1 MGTLGTLSSLLITKS
16 YFIPH
21 NDNSA
26 YNENSINE
34 NSIISFE
41 SPYPAG
47 NLSVPRSNFK
57 AVHDHPID
65 HERFHIRLVN
75 SSGQREAAS
84 LLIKKKY
91 SWRGYF
97 IDSPLDFQPDRISLL
112 AETRGTPVGTM
123 TLCLD
128 KSIGL
133 PADENFGDKLD
144 KLRAQGRRLSE
155 PSKLAIDDNVP
166 KRVFASLIHIS
177 YIYAHKIHG
186 LTDWVIEV
194 NPRHARFY
202 KKMLGFEQM
211 GEERICTRVN
221 APAVLLRLKLEYMAE
236 QIKKFGGLMEQH
248 TQERSFY
255 PYFFPISDEYGIAQ
269 SLRLRSN

>member
-26 YNENSINE
+26 YNENSLNE

-112 AETRGTPVGTM
+112 AETRGTAVGTM
-123 TLCLD
+123 RLCLV
-128 KSIGL
+128 KSTGL
-133 PADENFGDKLD
+133 PADEYFVDKLD
-144 KLRAQGRRLSE
+144 
-155 PSKLAIDDNVP
+155 
-166 KRVFASLIHIS
+166 
-177 YIYAHKIHG
+177 
-186 LTDWVIEV
+186 
-194 NPRHARFY
+194 
-202 KKMLGFEQM
+202 
-211 GEERICTRVN
+211 
-221 APAVLLRLKLEYMAE
+221 
-236 QIKKFGGLMEQH
+236 
-248 TQERSFY
+248 
-255 PYFFPISDEYGIAQ
+255 
-269 SLRLRSN
+269 